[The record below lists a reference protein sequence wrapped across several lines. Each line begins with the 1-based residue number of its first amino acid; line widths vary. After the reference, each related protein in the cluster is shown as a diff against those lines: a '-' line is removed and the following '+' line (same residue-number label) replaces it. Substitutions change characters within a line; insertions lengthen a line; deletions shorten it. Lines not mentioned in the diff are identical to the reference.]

1 VTVKSNGSRPLV
13 SVITAVY
20 NGERYLR
27 EALES
32 LFAQDYEPFES
43 IVVDDGSEDG
53 TPEIARSFPVRYHRQ
68 ENQGAAAAR
77 NAGIA
82 LARGE
87 LIAYLDADDLLPPN
101 KLSVQSAYLEG
112 HPNVGCV
119 LGRQEIML
127 QGVEP
132 PEWLTRDALYGDL
145 DGIPLVSAMVRK
157 RVLDDLGGFD
167 ETFGFAEDR
176 DLFIRMREHGVEIT
190 VLPEIMVYRRF
201 HGENTN
207 FRRRPAKHPI
217 LRSLKGKLDRER
229 AKGGEEEQGT

>member
-1 VTVKSNGSRPLV
+1 MKSNGSRPLV

-20 NGERYLR
+20 NGERYLG

-43 IVVDDGSEDG
+43 IVVDDGSEDR
-53 TPEIARSFPVRYHRQ
+53 TPEIAKAFPVEYHRQ

-87 LIAYLDADDLLPPN
+87 LIAYLDSDDLLPPS
-101 KLSVQSAYLEG
+101 KLSVQSAYLAE
-112 HPNVGCV
+112 HPNIGCV

-132 PEWLTRDALYGDL
+132 PEWLTRDAIYGDL

-167 ETFGFAEDR
+167 PTFGFAEDR
-176 DLFIRMREHGVEIT
+176 DLFIRMRERGVEIS

-207 FRRRPAKHPI
+207 FTRRPAKHPI

-229 AKGGEEEQGT
+229 AKAEEGEPGA

>member
-1 VTVKSNGSRPLV
+1 MSDEVHVVRPLV
-13 SVITAVY
+13 SVVTPVY
-20 NGERYLR
+20 NGARYLR

-53 TPEIARSFPVRYHRQ
+53 TPEIAKSFPVVYLRQ

-77 NAGIA
+77 NTGIS

-87 LIAYLDADDLLPPN
+87 FVAWLDSDDLIPPD
-101 KLSVQSAYLEG
+101 KLSVQAG
-112 HPNVGCV
+112 HLVEHPELGCV
-119 LGRQEIML
+119 VGRQEIML
-127 QGVEP
+127 EGVEA
-132 PEWLTRDALYGDL
+132 PEWLMRDPIYGDL

-157 RVLDDLGGFD
+157 AVLDELGGFD
-167 ETFGFAEDR
+167 PTFGFAEDR
-176 DLFIRMREHGVEIT
+176 DLFIRMREHDVKIA

-207 FRRRPAKHPI
+207 FTRRPAKHPI

-229 AKGGEEEQGT
+229 ASAAEEEETP

>member
-1 VTVKSNGSRPLV
+1 MTDRPLV

-20 NGERYLR
+20 NGERYLA

-53 TPEIARSFPVRYHRQ
+53 TARIAQSFPVRYLRQ
-68 ENQGAAAAR
+68 EQSGAAAAR

-82 LARGE
+82 KARGE
-87 LIAYLDADDLLPPN
+87 FVAYLDADDRLPPT
-101 KLSVQSAYLEG
+101 KLSTQAAYLVE
-112 HPNVGCV
+112 HPEVGCV

-127 QGVEP
+127 EGVEP
-132 PEWLTRDALYGDL
+132 PEWLQRDRIYGEL
-145 DGIPLVSAMVRK
+145 DGIPLVSAMVR
-157 RVLDDLGGFD
+157 RTVLDEVGGFD
-167 ETFGFAEDR
+167 TSFGFAEDR
-176 DLFIRMREHGVEIT
+176 DLFIRLREHGVRIE

-207 FRRRPAKHPI
+207 FTRRPAKHPI

-229 AKGGEEEQGT
+229 AAPEQGGEAT